1 MPDIYQ
7 SIDAQAAE
15 TVKAVVDRLEARAG
29 MDAFIAMRERYFD
42 RIDWTGARRI
52 LDLGCGT
59 GASTRAIAA
68 RAQPGAEV
76 VGSDLSAELIAEA
89 KALTPEAPAGAPI
102 RYEVADS
109 GATGDTA
116 GQYDL
121 VFAHTLVSHASDPAA
136 VLSEAARVLR
146 PGGVIAVFDGDYAS
160 ITFGH
165 GDADENAAMVKAM
178 LKAVV
183 ANPHVLRQFP
193 ALVRAAGLAISDFI
207 PDLLAEAGHN
217 QFFAFI
223 DAYIPAAI
231 GQGHLDEATG
241 QDWLA
246 RQHAASEDGAF
257 FGACNYYTYLLRKP
271 G

>member
-7 SIDAQAAE
+7 SIDDQAAE
-15 TVKAVVDRLEARAG
+15 TVRAVVDRLEARAG

-42 RIDWTGARRI
+42 RIDWSVAQHI

-68 RAQPGAEV
+68 RAAPGAEV

-89 KALTPEAPAGAPI
+89 KALTPETGDGVPI

-109 GATGDTA
+109 GATGDA
-116 GQYDL
+116 EAQYDL
-121 VFAHTLVSHASDPAA
+121 VFAHTLVSHATDPGA
-136 VLSEAARVLR
+136 VLKEAARVLR

-160 ITFGH
+160 ITFGY

-183 ANPHVLRQFP
+183 GNPYILRQFP
-193 ALVRAAGLAISDFI
+193 ELARDAGLEISDFI
-207 PDLLAEAGHN
+207 PDLLAEAGTN

-241 QDWLA
+241 KDWLA
-246 RQHAASEDGAF
+246 RQRQASDEGAF
-257 FGACNYYTYLLRKP
+257 FGACNYYTYLLRKA